1 MNLKK
6 DIQEQAAQLKSMQ
19 EQIVQ
24 LTFERDAARAESK
37 KLRAIVK
44 DGSSSAS
51 TSTVA
56 APVLTASATSA
67 LALARLRSKTLA
79 ASSAG
84 ASISPTNEN
93 VPNAATARSSEPADI

>member
-6 DIQEQAAQLKSMQ
+6 DIQEQASQLKSMQ

-44 DGSSSAS
+44 DGSSSS
-51 TSTVA
+51 TTA
-56 APVLTASATSA
+56 APAPAPSA

-79 ASSAG
+79 VAASVAQ
-84 ASISPTNEN
+84 TNEN
-93 VPNAATARSSEPADI
+93 VPNAATSSAPGPADI

>member
-6 DIQEQAAQLKSMQ
+6 DIQEQASQLKSMQ

-37 KLRAIVK
+37 KLRSQLK
-44 DGSSSAS
+44 DGSAPA
-51 TSTVA
+51 TAA
-56 APVLTASATSA
+56 APVATASATSAPSA

-79 ASSAG
+79 ASATASA
-84 ASISPTNEN
+84 AQTNEN
-93 VPNAATARSSEPADI
+93 VPNASVATASEPVDI